1 MRHSST
7 LALVCLLA
15 AAAPAGA
22 APDAPVA
29 LDWQAIGRASVLG
42 WTTPGGEPVAGYEV
56 RGSPRPIDGASF
68 DAASPL
74 AFFPSGTPRPG
85 GILELRELEE
95 VEVGEDEEPPTVLD
109 DALYFAVRALDAA
122 GAAGPVAVTDGFELV
137 RLRTKT
143 NRAGLVTLVLKGRF
157 ATGRAGLELGSGDLR
172 VRVLQG
178 DVTVLDETV
187 PAAAFPPSSKPV
199 RIRNRLGPLR
209 LVAVSGGM
217 FARLTV
223 KTTRLPLVVEA
234 GDVAVLVDLG
244 DRPFAAA
251 ATWQAKGRRLV
262 AP

>member
-1 MRHSST
+1 MRPSSM

-15 AAAPAGA
+15 AAAPASA

-29 LDWQAIGRASVLG
+29 LDWRAIGRASVLG
-42 WTTPGGEPVAGYEV
+42 WTTPGGDAVAGYEV
-56 RGSPRPIDGASF
+56 RGSTQPIDAASF
-68 DAASPL
+68 DAALPL
-74 AFFPSGTPRPG
+74 AFFPSGTPRPAG
-85 GILELRELEE
+85 VLELRELEE
-95 VEVGEDEEPPTVLD
+95 VEVPEGETAPTVLE
-109 DALYFAVRALDAA
+109 DALYFAVRAVDAG
-122 GAAGPVAVTDGFELV
+122 GAAGPVAATDGFELV

-157 ATGRAGLELGSGDLR
+157 ATGRSALDLGSGDLR

-187 PAAAFPPSSKPV
+187 PAAAFPATDKPV

-209 LVAVSGGM
+209 LVTVGGGM

-234 GDVAVLVDLG
+234 GDVDVLVDLG
-244 DRPFAAA
+244 DRPFAAS
-251 ATWQAKGRRLV
+251 ATWVAKGRRLV